1 MGDNILFLFPI
12 IFIATWVFVIFLM
25 SIIGG
30 WFNLSKKYPYKNKKD
45 ISEKLYKRQS
55 VTLNFIGRYRYCI
68 NVTIFYDGFLLRPTL
83 FYSFFHKSIFI
94 EYKQIQKNQLE
105 KFLFIDFLTINLDG
119 KKIKISGD
127 SIKELKSKLGR

>member
-12 IFIATWVFVIFLM
+12 IFIATWFFVIFLM
-25 SIIGG
+25 SLIGG
-30 WFNLSKKYPYKNKKD
+30 WYNLSKKYPYKNKKD

-68 NVTIFYDGFLLRPTL
+68 NVTIFYDGFLLSPTL

-94 EYKQIQKNQLE
+94 EYKQILIYRFFNYKFRWEKN
-105 KFLFIDFLTINLDG
+105 KNFRGFNKRV
-119 KKIKISGD
+119 KK
-127 SIKELKSKLGR
+127 